1 MSLALPSRPLL
12 LGPFLGPVD
21 PAVVALQ
28 PVSGLLVAGDVHQLQ
43 VLGGEKQT
51 VEVLP
56 VHLPPVLD
64 GSSQCG
70 HHGALLLYYMI
81 QVPGAEEDPALPVA
95 IGVDGVL
102 GKTAI
107 HIKGALAGKPAFW
120 GAETA
125 AGLCTPVEVAAVVLH
140 RLELLAHEA
149 KDPLEFSSGRCIHCR
164 GVSTHLEE

>member
-70 HHGALLLYYMI
+70 HHGALLLYSAKSGTDSPSA
-81 QVPGAEEDPALPVA
+81 VRATHRRALCLPHQPPTPTA
-95 IGVDGVL
+95 QCLPQQIPLPYWSDSCQPDTGQGHL
-102 GKTAI
+102 G
-107 HIKGALAGKPAFW
+107 
-120 GAETA
+120 
-125 AGLCTPVEVAAVVLH
+125 
-140 RLELLAHEA
+140 
-149 KDPLEFSSGRCIHCR
+149 R
-164 GVSTHLEE
+164 GNLN